1 MSKWQTWL
9 CEKCGVSHAMNETK
23 CFHCSHPKPTTPPG
37 EQQGFPPRFF
47 AASDNFDKE
56 GKPYTEQIRVWPEY
70 SGAYPEFYTEFMS
83 KDTHTAL
90 LAEAVR
96 EARAENEA
104 LMLALKTEC
113 ERSGIFRKGLEKLQD
128 GPGRNMAG
136 WKQTWAHEYAGEMIA
151 KGAAISPKAKS
162 ASTEGGKGGA
172 ALRSTPVKEEDKP

>member
-90 LAEAVR
+90 LSEAVR
-96 EARAENEA
+96 VARSEAFELIEFIYR
-104 LMLALKTEC
+104 
-113 ERSGIFRKGLEKLQD
+113 G
-128 GPGRNMAG
+128 
-136 WKQTWAHEYAGEMIA
+136 QTCPMRMVETYD
-151 KGAAISPKAKS
+151 KCKA
-162 ASTEGGKGGA
+162 ASTEGGKG
-172 ALRSTPVKEEDKP
+172 